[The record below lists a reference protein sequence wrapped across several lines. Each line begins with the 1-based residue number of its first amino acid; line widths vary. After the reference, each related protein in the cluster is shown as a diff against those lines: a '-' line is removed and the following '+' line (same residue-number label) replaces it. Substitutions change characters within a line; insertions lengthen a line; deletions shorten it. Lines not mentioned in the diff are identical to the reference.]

1 MNSTSILAVIAA
13 LAMIVSPLAIGS
25 AFADN
30 TGSQSISQDQSSSQ
44 NSLCVSGDDTT
55 FSCNNF
61 SDQDQ
66 FNFGNNALGQQDNDD
81 DDEEE

>member
-1 MNSTSILAVIAA
+1 MNTTSVLAVIAA

-30 TGSQSISQDQSSSQ
+30 TGSQSISQSQSSSQ
-44 NSLCVSGDDTT
+44 NSFCVSGDDTK

-61 SDQDQ
+61 SSQ
-66 FNFGNNALGQQDNDD
+66 FQWNEGNNALGQQDNDQ
-81 DDEEE
+81 